1 MEWRREEQSKWLV
14 QRSCKTLSQHCPRVA
29 AGDPLGLPNDDAQ
42 IISNPRV
49 FERLAEARSEGVQ
62 PPAPEGMPAA
72 SPRRCGRAAMVGR
85 ELPGRLHLV
94 RIGALAAAYFAHLQ
108 GPGEQTCPACRRLRQ
123 GRRVGS

>member
-1 MEWRREEQSKWLV
+1 MSGIAYVPMGGPIDEPSKI
-14 QRSCKTLSQHCPRVA
+14 LSQHCPRIA

-42 IISNPRV
+42 IISNTRV

-62 PPAPEGMPAA
+62 PPASEGMPTA

-108 GPGEQTCPACRRLRQ
+108 GPGEQAGAACRRLRQ